1 MEIEVNSL
9 QTRIKDL
16 ELEKYPE
23 EIQEQFDDFIN
34 NVPYIKSLISP
45 NRPRANQLERD
56 QEGKIIVDITKPHI
70 LENMDYFRQ
79 PAITFQKEGK
89 YTNLRPNPNPNSEY
103 GKWVREEVR
112 RCYEGLVRPSD
123 GEWITGDMYFFLNY
137 CPMQLIEK
145 DDKNRG
151 KRVVGFPRF
160 WEGHYYL
167 FHYLQQ
173 ARESGKHAFQLASRA
188 RGKSFI
194 GAGMLAKRFLL
205 GESKDVNKKVVSY
218 ITASDKKYIQGGDQ
232 TLDKFI
238 FDIDHCGINTQF
250 PSRRLVNSLNKLEW
264 VSGYKDLDTETNRGT
279 LNAVIGVSSSN
290 DEAKLRGTRGVLYI
304 LEEMGTFP
312 KLLDLYGNMRHSV
325 EQGNITYGTIFA
337 YGCCCAGT
345 KVYKPNGQSFNIE
358 NVVLEDKLLG
368 YDGFQSTIEN
378 ISWKQ
383 PIGYKECVK
392 IVTEKNNYLEC
403 SIDHPILALNKDVY
417 GKSLGS
423 CSFYRA
429 NELKVG
435 DTLLM
440 PKTIGSFGD
449 INEKHAFLLGALF
462 GDGCYSNCSCVT
474 LSITT
479 EEEYEY
485 YNNNYDIGISK
496 FSKGNNLYA
505 QIYFRSLLP
514 ILKKYKM
521 YGQSFERKK
530 LPYNIFDWDKEST
543 CAFLGGYFT
552 ADGNVQIVK
561 NKHRSIKLTCKYN
574 EPLQQVKDLLSK
586 LGINSH
592 IYKENKPSRILHSNV
607 NRQDYIM
614 PKCHCYVLYISNSKD
629 IITFRNNIKLLIK
642 SKQDRL
648 DSYIQS
654 NSKGIAD
661 SLIFKLRDNGKGRL
675 LEGKTFN
682 NMQMVTIKSIENI
695 GIQKIYNMTASTT
708 HTYISNGFVSSNT
721 AGDNDSDFS
730 SAQEIM
736 YNPNGYNVY
745 SVDNVY
751 DKEGQS
757 RQKFVYF
764 FPGYMNFEGFY
775 DKDGNSDV
783 TGALLELL
791 KDRYNVKYN
800 SQNVNAITKRIAE
813 SPIVPQEAVL
823 RARGNMFPM
832 TQLNERIAQL
842 DSNPNSYDDVYIG
855 DLVMGKDGKVTF
867 VLTNELPIRDFPL
880 KDNTSRGAIE
890 IYSMP
895 VKNREDKIIPN
906 RYIGGFDPYD
916 NDQAESQ
923 SLGSFFILDLFT
935 DRIVLEYTGR
945 TTYADELY
953 EKFRLALLFYN
964 ARGLYE
970 ANKKGC
976 YAYFSRMNSTH
987 LLADTPEYLRDKQ
1000 LIKYSSF
1007 GSNAKGV
1014 NASQAINNYANALIK
1029 DWLIKP
1035 VPTVIKED
1043 GEDKEIMVPNLYFI
1057 KCRALLKELVLFNP
1071 DINVDRVRALGMVML
1086 YREEFMILYQGNM
1099 SEDREEKYNS
1109 SYLGNDD
1116 FFTRN
1121 YKGSKFSQNAF

>member
-45 NRPRANQLERD
+45 NRPRANQIERD

-79 PAITFQKEGK
+79 PAITFQREGK

-112 RCYEGLVRPSD
+112 RCYEGLIRPSD

-145 DDKNRG
+145 DGKNRG

-337 YGCCCAGT
+337 YG
-345 KVYKPNGQSFNIE
+345 
-358 NVVLEDKLLG
+358 
-368 YDGFQSTIEN
+368 
-378 ISWKQ
+378 
-383 PIGYKECVK
+383 
-392 IVTEKNNYLEC
+392 
-403 SIDHPILALNKDVY
+403 
-417 GKSLGS
+417 
-423 CSFYRA
+423 
-429 NELKVG
+429 
-435 DTLLM
+435 
-440 PKTIGSFGD
+440 
-449 INEKHAFLLGALF
+449 
-462 GDGCYSNCSCVT
+462 
-474 LSITT
+474 
-479 EEEYEY
+479 
-485 YNNNYDIGISK
+485 
-496 FSKGNNLYA
+496 
-505 QIYFRSLLP
+505 
-514 ILKKYKM
+514 
-521 YGQSFERKK
+521 
-530 LPYNIFDWDKEST
+530 
-543 CAFLGGYFT
+543 
-552 ADGNVQIVK
+552 
-561 NKHRSIKLTCKYN
+561 
-574 EPLQQVKDLLSK
+574 
-586 LGINSH
+586 
-592 IYKENKPSRILHSNV
+592 
-607 NRQDYIM
+607 
-614 PKCHCYVLYISNSKD
+614 
-629 IITFRNNIKLLIK
+629 
-642 SKQDRL
+642 
-648 DSYIQS
+648 
-654 NSKGIAD
+654 
-661 SLIFKLRDNGKGRL
+661 
-675 LEGKTFN
+675 
-682 NMQMVTIKSIENI
+682 
-695 GIQKIYNMTASTT
+695 
-708 HTYISNGFVSSNT
+708 T

-855 DLVMGKDGKVTF
+855 DLAIGKDGKVIF

-916 NDQAESQ
+916 NDQADSQ
-923 SLGSFFILDLFT
+923 SLGSFYILDLFT
-935 DRIVLEYTGR
+935 DRLVLEYTGR

-964 ARGLYE
+964 AKGLYE
-970 ANKKGC
+970 AHPYSQKVHLSNGNIIEWKDVNIGSELLAPNGKTVRVIDIPINEYMPIYKITLADNREIFASDNHIWEVFKLNNPKKRQLFTTSQMMQIGTQNKHGQNNFFIPNSGIVNYSYREVPIDPYTMGLILAEGSIIGSHCSKNQIQISSNQEDMKFYENNIPYQIKYIGTKGYSYSVKIPNCKQIFKELGLLNSRSETKFIPDIYMYNSYQTRIELLKGLMDGDGCATKVGANIYITTSFKLASNISSLCRSLGINCKVSKFSTVALDAYRIYIYTEQVIFKLPRKIQNQHIYKPYNKGSKANSYINKTAIISIEFSHYEMGKCVTVDSEDGLYLIGDYVTTHNCNKKGC

-1043 GEDKEIMVPNLYFI
+1043 GEDKEIMVSNLYFI

-1086 YREEFMILYQGNM
+1086 YREEFMILYQGNI

-1121 YKGSKFSQNAF
+1121 YKGSKFSQNTF

>member
-45 NRPRANQLERD
+45 NRPRANQIERD

-79 PAITFQKEGK
+79 PAITFQREGK

-145 DDKNRG
+145 DGKNRG

-337 YGCCCAGT
+337 YG
-345 KVYKPNGQSFNIE
+345 
-358 NVVLEDKLLG
+358 
-368 YDGFQSTIEN
+368 
-378 ISWKQ
+378 
-383 PIGYKECVK
+383 
-392 IVTEKNNYLEC
+392 
-403 SIDHPILALNKDVY
+403 
-417 GKSLGS
+417 
-423 CSFYRA
+423 
-429 NELKVG
+429 
-435 DTLLM
+435 
-440 PKTIGSFGD
+440 
-449 INEKHAFLLGALF
+449 
-462 GDGCYSNCSCVT
+462 
-474 LSITT
+474 
-479 EEEYEY
+479 
-485 YNNNYDIGISK
+485 
-496 FSKGNNLYA
+496 
-505 QIYFRSLLP
+505 
-514 ILKKYKM
+514 
-521 YGQSFERKK
+521 
-530 LPYNIFDWDKEST
+530 
-543 CAFLGGYFT
+543 
-552 ADGNVQIVK
+552 
-561 NKHRSIKLTCKYN
+561 
-574 EPLQQVKDLLSK
+574 
-586 LGINSH
+586 
-592 IYKENKPSRILHSNV
+592 
-607 NRQDYIM
+607 
-614 PKCHCYVLYISNSKD
+614 
-629 IITFRNNIKLLIK
+629 
-642 SKQDRL
+642 
-648 DSYIQS
+648 
-654 NSKGIAD
+654 
-661 SLIFKLRDNGKGRL
+661 
-675 LEGKTFN
+675 
-682 NMQMVTIKSIENI
+682 
-695 GIQKIYNMTASTT
+695 
-708 HTYISNGFVSSNT
+708 T

-745 SVDNVY
+745 SVDNIY

-855 DLVMGKDGKVTF
+855 DLAIDKDGKVTF

-916 NDQAESQ
+916 NDQADSQ
-923 SLGSFFILDLFT
+923 SLGSFYILDLFT

-1071 DINVDRVRALGMVML
+1071 DINVDRVRALGMAML

-1109 SYLGNDD
+1109 SYLGNDA

-1121 YKGSKFSQNAF
+1121 YKGSKFSQNTF